1 MKKSKHLYFLLAG
14 LIVFIIS
21 SLGLFDGISA
31 EISKILYHTFGYT
44 NKWSRSYG
52 PSWFVNMNS
61 NVSSFGSKEVVLIFT
76 AMFFVYLVLKKRTKD
91 AIKFI
96 IIILSGILV
105 ILTMKYLTSDK
116 DSFMITKLYTD
127 TLSSYPSGHTF
138 IATVL
143 YLTIA
148 LFLTEN
154 SKSKSLYYFYFG
166 SAVMIII
173 LVGISRVTG
182 SGHTLTEVIAAW
194 SSGLV
199 LFSICALLFKQ
210 EGKTISNK

>member
-1 MKKSKHLYFLLAG
+1 
-14 LIVFIIS
+14 
-21 SLGLFDGISA
+21 
-31 EISKILYHTFGYT
+31 
-44 NKWSRSYG
+44 
-52 PSWFVNMNS
+52 MNS

-91 AIKFI
+91 AIKFFI
-96 IIILSGILV
+96 IVISGILV

-116 DSFMITKLYTD
+116 DSFMITQLYTD

-154 SKSKSLYYFYFG
+154 SKSKSLNYFYFG
-166 SAVMIII
+166 SAVVIII

-210 EGKTISNK
+210 EEKTISNKGNG